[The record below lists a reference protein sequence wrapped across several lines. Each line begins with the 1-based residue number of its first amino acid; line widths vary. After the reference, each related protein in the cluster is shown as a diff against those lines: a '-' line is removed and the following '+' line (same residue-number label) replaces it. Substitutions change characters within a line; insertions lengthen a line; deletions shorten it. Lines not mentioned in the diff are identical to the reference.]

1 MRFRSLICCIWRSKS
16 AWICARADLVRQF
29 FINLYD
35 DSMDAIDGQLFHIA
49 DVTFIGVDPDL
60 VSIVIFGGRD
70 PISIV
75 IDFCAILFVVCGEVT
90 AQCSNNGS
98 KS

>member
-1 MRFRSLICCIWRSKS
+1 
-16 AWICARADLVRQF
+16 
-29 FINLYD
+29 
-35 DSMDAIDGQLFHIA
+35 MDAIDGQLFHIA

-98 KS
+98 KSWFMVFKWFDDEVVFDGSVKKLNF